1 MATGT
6 LTNIGQHD
14 WIAVSLTANQAYEFT
29 IVGAGAEIAMA
40 SDLSGDGT
48 SAFSIAATSVGIS
61 PSGTQFMYFMPSVSG
76 TYYIDVSDTFGDGA
90 GQLYRQRRRC
100 DRRLHRQSYPSGSNY
115 GGNSTASRLRLQR
128 RRQIRHPLS
137 EQQWGS

>member
-6 LTNIGQHD
+6 LTNIGQKD

-48 SAFSIAATSVGIS
+48 SAFSIAASSVGLS
-61 PSGTQFMYFMPSVSG
+61 PSGTQYMYFM
-76 TYYIDVSDTFGDGA
+76 TSDDHTSE
-90 GQLYRQRRRC
+90 L
-100 DRRLHRQSYPSGSNY
+100 QSHDTLVCRPVHETENAAAV
-115 GGNSTASRLRLQR
+115 TA
-128 RRQIRHPLS
+128 
-137 EQQWGS
+137 